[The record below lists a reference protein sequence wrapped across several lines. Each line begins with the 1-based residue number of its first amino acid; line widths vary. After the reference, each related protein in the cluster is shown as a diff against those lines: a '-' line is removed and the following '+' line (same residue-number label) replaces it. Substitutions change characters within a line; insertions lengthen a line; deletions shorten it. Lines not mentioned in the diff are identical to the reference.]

1 MNSNLYSTYQCI
13 IIININNIISL
24 SMMLVKIY
32 LFSLF
37 YFLFFV
43 NNNNNNNN
51 YCDSDEFPEHV
62 GVSLIVIEIGIKRF

>member
-1 MNSNLYSTYQCI
+1 
-13 IIININNIISL
+13 
-24 SMMLVKIY
+24 MMLVKIY